1 MKKLLIAASVVFG
14 MGLSGVAAAATFD
27 FDADTEE
34 RGGNPLTFTS
44 GGMTMVAVGLQGS
57 YDFDSADLSNAY
69 LDAGPKSGLGVCGS
83 VYRASRVG
91 DTASGNDYSGSVN
104 ECNPNSDD
112 NMADSKQEWL
122 VLSRVDRSGASKDF
136 RADGVQMWGN
146 HQDYGSDTVY
156 ITVDGFTWTPVAVVD
171 GYADLG
177 GFRTGAFGIRVDQ
190 GLEGYV
196 GRLDVSEVPVP
207 GTLGLLGLGLAGLGA
222 LRRKKA

>member
-34 RGGNPLTFTS
+34 RGGNPLMFTS
-44 GGMTMVAVGLQGS
+44 GGMTLQAFGVQGS
-57 YDFDSADLSNAY
+57 YDWKLADQSYAY
-69 LDAGPKSGLGVCGS
+69 LDAGPKSGLGVCGN

-91 DTASGNDYSGSVN
+91 DTVGGNDYSGSVN

-122 VLSRVDRSGASKDF
+122 AFFGLGRSGYKEF

-146 HQDYGSDTVY
+146 HVDYGSDTVY
-156 ITVDGFTWTPVAVVD
+156 VTVNGYTWTPVAVVD

-177 GFRTGAFGIRVDQ
+177 GFKTFGLGIRVDQ